1 MREKQFLQTPTLMGV
16 YRALEKIL
24 DDGISEEEGIYH
36 YTSTEV
42 LDKILSNACFRAS
55 NIYYLNDAQEYYEG
69 LNRLEAEMD
78 AKTVFGRL
86 ALECIHE
93 LKAENRNTWE
103 GLYTISFSSE
113 GDSLQS
119 WITYAKESGVC
130 IEFNKQIM
138 MAKSRD
144 ICYSQLKLIQKTKK
158 DVEIFPVDCTMCIHS
173 ISYKK
178 APKMSQIQN
187 VFETYYANATEQ
199 GGCDCKGLDDTV
211 LYLNKRTIKHILQL
225 LASFCKVEEF
235 YGEREMRLSFF
246 PLSNDDNTDDP
257 QQNNVEIKYQLQ
269 KNGILR
275 PYINIFFF
283 RLPERVYGCPITAIT
298 IGPSGQQ
305 QAIYDSVVHRL
316 VYGQNKLWIYNR
328 EELENLLGKHM
339 SSCLND
345 IRKQIQLSECVDDTE
360 SVLKECVDEMMD
372 RWAAD
377 TKYSIK
383 SCSIDTDTVELKLEE
398 KPKTEMVSK
407 RGIKVKT
414 LVDKISLDYYLS
426 PEGILVKKSKIPY
439 IF

>member
-78 AKTVFGRL
+78 AQTVFGRL

-144 ICYSQLKLIQKTKK
+144 ICDSQLKLIQKTKK

-199 GGCDCKGLDDTV
+199 GGCDCNGLDDTV

-246 PLSNDDNTDDP
+246 PLSNDEELDDP
-257 QQNNVEIKYQLQ
+257 LQNNVEIKYQLQ

-298 IGPSGQQ
+298 VGPSGQQ

-316 VYGQNKLWIYNR
+316 TYGQNKLWKYSR
-328 EELENLLGKHM
+328 KELEELLGKHL
-339 SSCLND
+339 SGCLDD
-345 IRKQIQLSECVDDTE
+345 IRKHIKMSGNANDIAHL
-360 SVLKECVDEMMD
+360 LKEIVNEMVE
-372 RWAAD
+372 RWSVNTD
-377 TKYSIK
+377 YSIE
-383 SCSIDTDTVELKLEE
+383 SCDIDLNVVCIKLGETSKVEK
-398 KPKTEMVSK
+398 VSE
-407 RGIKVKT
+407 RDIVVKE
-414 LVDKISLDYYLS
+414 LADKISLEYYLS